1 MVRSHT
7 YPKLLVKEHLEYEF
21 RVDEVG
27 SPLYIDVPVFFNT
40 YSLSEQL
47 QA

>member
-1 MVRSHT
+1 MS
-7 YPKLLVKEHLEYEF
+7 F
-21 RVDEVG
+21 AFDELG